1 MIDSRV
7 EMIFNAVIQK
17 TFPAE
22 RAAYLEGVCERDPDL
37 RGRVET
43 LLKAHDDA
51 RDFLKAPTADYVSTE
66 GPGTVIGRYK
76 LLQRIGEGGF
86 GIVYMAEQLE
96 PVRRKVALK
105 IIKPGM
111 DTKQVVARFESER
124 QALALMEHP
133 HIARVLDAGATE
145 SHRPYFVM
153 ELVKGIPITEYC
165 DQNDLTTRERLALF
179 VQVCQAIQH
188 AHHKGIIH
196 RDLKPSN
203 VLVTLHDGRPV
214 PKVIDFGIAKA
225 THQRLTDKTLFTEF
239 RQFLG
244 TPQYMSPE
252 QAEMSGLDVDT
263 RSDVYSLGV
272 LLYELLTGT
281 TPFDADTL
289 RSAGYAEMQRII
301 REDEPP
307 CPSTRVSTLQ
317 ERLTQIA
324 KHRGAEPGA
333 LSKLIRGDLDWIV
346 MKALEK
352 DRTRRYDSA
361 RDLAADVERYLQSQ
375 PVEASPPSPMYR
387 LRKFV
392 RRNRLGVTTGAL
404 VAGALLIG
412 LALATSGFLRANREA
427 TRSRDIATF
436 LQEILLSVDPEEA
449 ASRNVDVQR
458 VVTRARELFGSDHA
472 TVAATLSSLA
482 LQLQHSGNAA
492 AAEPLYR
499 ESLRIWRS
507 VSGDDQPQVSLTL
520 TRLGTLLQN
529 HKGDDVEAE
538 EVLREA
544 VQTGQ
549 NLRGEHSLI
558 ACDARSQLAEIL
570 QRQGQL
576 AEAESLL
583 RESLNIRRAQKHG
596 QEFAIASTLEKL
608 VVVLSQSN
616 KEADAE
622 HCFREMLDTYRPL
635 FPADSPQIALHNVAF
650 GLWFRQHGRPEKA
663 EPYLRE
669 AIRVYRAMPN
679 PPNDYYLAALDG
691 LFQIVRKRD
700 EAVDESIQVFH
711 ECMEA
716 MSHFYGKDNFL
727 LAPHFLGFARVLEAR
742 NRLAEAIPLLIDGL
756 RISRKAKGSSWDATA
771 DLDLL
776 ARFVRRV
783 ALSQGLPEGS
793 YRAAGEGAE
802 ILVSERSTN
811 ASALLLRGLTR
822 HRLGRF
828 DAVLED
834 LDEAR
839 SGESP
844 ADKPLRLGF
853 TAMTH
858 FRLGDVSK
866 ARAVLAELQ
875 SLLTKEQLEASADYR
890 SVLTEAEVLIS
901 EK

>member
-17 TFPAE
+17 TSPAE

-43 LLKAHDDA
+43 LLRAHDDA
-51 RDFLKAPTADYVSTE
+51 RDFLKAPTADYVSAE

-86 GIVYMAEQLE
+86 GVVYMAEQIE

-105 IIKPGM
+105 VIKPGM

-124 QALALMEHP
+124 QALALMEHA

-145 SHRPYFVM
+145 SGRPYFVM

-165 DQNDLTTRERLALF
+165 DQNGLSTRERLGLF
-179 VQVCQAIQH
+179 VQVCQAVQH

-203 VLVTLHDGRPV
+203 VMVTLHDGRPV

-263 RSDVYSLGV
+263 RSDIYSLGV

-301 REDEPP
+301 REEEPP
-307 CPSTRVSTLQ
+307 NPSTRVSTLH

-324 KHRGAEPGA
+324 KYRSVEPGA

-352 DRTRRYDSA
+352 DRTRRYDTA
-361 RDLAADVERYLQSQ
+361 RDLAADVERYLRNEA
-375 PVEASPPSPMYR
+375 VEASPPSPWYR

-392 RRNRLGVTTGAL
+392 RRNRLGVTTAAL

-427 TRSRDIATF
+427 ARSRDIASF
-436 LQEILLSVDPEEA
+436 LQEILVSVDPEEVA
-449 ASRNVDVQR
+449 GRNVDVER
-458 VVTRARELFGSDHA
+458 VVARARELFGNDHA
-472 TVAATLSSLA
+472 TVAATLSSLG
-482 LQLQHSGNAA
+482 LQLQHSGHAA

-499 ESLRIWRS
+499 ESLRIWRG
-507 VSGDDQPQVSLTL
+507 VSRDDHPQVSLTL
-520 TRLGTLLQN
+520 TRLGTLLRN

-538 EVLREA
+538 ETLREA
-544 VQTGQ
+544 VRSGQ
-549 NLRGEHSLI
+549 NLRGDHSLI
-558 ACDARSQLAEIL
+558 ACDARSQLADIL
-570 QRQGQL
+570 QRQGKF
-576 AEAESLL
+576 EESESLL
-583 RESLNIRRAQKHG
+583 RETLRIRRSQKHG
-596 QEFAIASTLEKL
+596 QEFAIATTLEKL
-608 VVVLSQSN
+608 VHVLSQS
-616 KEADAE
+616 KKLEEAE
-622 HCFREMLDTYRPL
+622 PLFREMLDIYRPL
-635 FPADSPQIALHNVAF
+635 FPVDSPQIAIQNVAF
-650 GLWFRQHGRPEKA
+650 ALWLRQHGQPDKA

-669 AIRVYRAMPN
+669 AVRIYRAMPN
-679 PPNDYYLAALDG
+679 PPNDYYLLALDG

-716 MSHFYGKDNFL
+716 MSHFYGKDHFL

-742 NRLAEAIPLLIDGL
+742 NRLAEAIPLLIEGL
-756 RISRKAKGSSWDATA
+756 RISRKTKGSNSDVSSE
-771 DLDLL
+771 LNLL
-776 ARFVRRV
+776 SRFVRRV
-783 ALSQGLPEGS
+783 ALSPGLPERN
-793 YRAAGEGAE
+793 YQAAEQGAE
-802 ILVSERSTN
+802 KLVAERTQDP
-811 ASALLLRGLTR
+811 AARLLRGLVR
-822 HRLGRF
+822 HRLGQF
-828 DAVLED
+828 EAAVQD
-834 LDEAR
+834 FIQA
-839 SGESP
+839 GTNESTD
-844 ADKPLRLGF
+844 DKPLRLGF
-853 TAMTH
+853 LAMTH
-858 FRLGDVSK
+858 FRLGDVPQ
-866 ARAVLAELQ
+866 AHAALAELQ
-875 SLLTKEQLEASADYR
+875 VALTKEQLEKSSDFRAI
-890 SVLTEAEVLIS
+890 LTEAEALIS